1 STGKPVLGGH
11 KHHLYAIN
19 TIMKAGSIRK
29 AVEQGIIK
37 KGIMYECIKN
47 NVPYVLAGSIRDD
60 GPLPDVITDVVEAQ
74 DRMRELLL
82 DKKMVLMMATLLHS
96 IATGNLMPSYIKTI
110 CVDINSDAV
119 TKLMDRGTSQAIGV
133 VTDVGVFITCLVE
146 ELERLERDNAVGNKN
161 KIGRS

>member
-1 STGKPVLGGH
+1 
-11 KHHLYAIN
+11 
-19 TIMKAGSIRK
+19 MKAGSIK
-29 AVEQGIIK
+29 DAVEQGLIK
-37 KGIMYECIKN
+37 EGIMYQCIKN

-74 DRMRELLL
+74 DKMRELLL
-82 DKKMVLMMATLLHS
+82 DKKMVLMMSTLLHS

-133 VTDVGVFITCLVE
+133 VTDVGVFINRLVE
-146 ELERLERDNAVGNKN
+146 ELERLERENSGDSQSKSEKV
-161 KIGRS
+161 